1 MTASGSA
8 LTALRFTVPAADLA
22 RVEAALEGW
31 GESLA
36 LDEREG
42 GRAWAVEILFAA
54 PPEEVELRDRLNPL
68 GLRAWS
74 LEEVRQ
80 RDWVAESQRL
90 LPEFRAGRFFI
101 HGSHF
106 GGAPPPGARV
116 LKIDA
121 GAAFGTGR
129 HETTLGCLIALDR
142 LRRRGRFG
150 RVLDMGCGTGILALA
165 AARAGARTVLA
176 VDNDPVAVQVAR
188 ENARLN
194 GLAHRMRAWSGDGY
208 RRRPLARAQERVDLV
223 LANIL
228 SRPLQKMAPDLRRVL
243 RPGGRAVLSGLLR
256 HQERE
261 VLAAQ
266 RAQGLVLERR
276 LRLGEWS
283 VLVFKRAGRRAGRDG
298 VAGSRASP
306 TSLAVSPARR
316 ARPRLQA
323 MARMH

>member
-8 LTALRFTVPAADLA
+8 LTALRFTIPAAERA
-22 RVEAALEGW
+22 RVEEALEGW

-42 GRAWAVEILFAA
+42 GRAWAVEVLFAA
-54 PPEEVELRDRLNPL
+54 MPDASEIRDRLRPL
-68 GLRAWS
+68 AISDWS
-74 LEEVRQ
+74 LDEVPQ

-106 GGAPPPGARV
+106 TGAPPPGACV
-116 LKIDA
+116 LEIDA

-129 HETTLGCLIALDR
+129 HETTLGCLLALDR
-142 LRRRGRFG
+142 LRRRGRLG

-165 AARAGARTVLA
+165 AARAGARGVLA
-176 VDNDPVAVQVAR
+176 VDNDPVAVRVAR
-188 ENARLN
+188 ENAELNRL
-194 GLAHRMRAWSGDGY
+194 AARMRACAGDGY
-208 RRRPLARAQERVDLV
+208 RRRPLARTRGRFDLV

-243 RPGGRAVLSGLLR
+243 APGGRAVVSGLLR
-256 HQERE
+256 HQEAE
-261 VLAAQ
+261 VLAAH

-276 LRLGEWS
+276 LRLDDWS
-283 VLVFKRAGRRAGRDG
+283 VLQLRRPGR
-298 VAGSRASP
+298 
-306 TSLAVSPARR
+306 
-316 ARPRLQA
+316 
-323 MARMH
+323 